1 MWEKEGV
8 YGNLA
13 VQTNYKQYESVYKV
27 NLLYLKNA
35 EHMCMDEYRTRES
48 LDIQM
53 YFMLIAHLGIL
64 ETIVLLGTL

>member
-1 MWEKEGV
+1 
-8 YGNLA
+8 
-13 VQTNYKQYESVYKV
+13 
-27 NLLYLKNA
+27 
-35 EHMCMDEYRTRES
+35 MCMDEYRTRES